1 MYKQL
6 RFIVS
11 LSAKQEGIREAVA
24 GVRSAL
30 DSIESKAKSVGVAIS
45 KAFSFKS
52 LAGQLS
58 SIPGFSLLTNPYAI
72 ISGGLAAVSK
82 IGMQAE
88 QTSIA
93 FKTLVG
99 DGDRANKML
108 SEIAEFAD
116 RTPFNRMGLTE
127 GAQQMLNFGVEA
139 GKVTGYLK
147 QLGDISGGDAGK
159 LSSLTLA
166 FGQVASAGKLSGQD
180 YLQFINAGFNPLREL
195 ANMTGESF
203 QQMKERMEKGEIST
217 ENVAQAIA
225 HATGEGGQFHG
236 MLEALAN
243 SGAGSF
249 NRMMG
254 AIQEGAIKIYEKVQ
268 PYLLHLFAV
277 VSEYVPKVFS
287 AIGGTIDFIIGTVSF
302 IKEWKTPLLIVLGI
316 ITSFTVALKL
326 QRIAQIALAGATLI
340 VKGVTAGWAVI
351 QGVLNAVMALSPMGW
366 FILVV
371 GILTTVVVTCWNK
384 FAGFRAFLLTMW
396 DVIKGF
402 AGIIKDYVINR
413 INELLGAIGNV
424 GKAIA
429 KLFTGDFSGAADAIG
444 EAAKGFA
451 GVNSATQAYNSGK
464 SLLQGASSVYEQHL
478 AVETAKQV
486 VKETTGA
493 GDKPGISTPSLQ
505 GSASSGDGESVIFGA
520 GAGKGKN
527 GKGGRGKTGDAIA
540 TGGTRNTQITMT
552 IGKLIERIDV
562 TMMDKTDTSQLDKAV
577 LASVNRALAIATS
590 TDR

>member
-1 MYKQL
+1 
-6 RFIVS
+6 
-11 LSAKQEGIREAVA
+11 
-24 GVRSAL
+24 
-30 DSIESKAKSVGVAIS
+30 
-45 KAFSFKS
+45 
-52 LAGQLS
+52 
-58 SIPGFSLLTNPYAI
+58 
-72 ISGGLAAVSK
+72 
-82 IGMQAE
+82 
-88 QTSIA
+88 
-93 FKTLVG
+93 
-99 DGDRANKML
+99 
-108 SEIAEFAD
+108 
-116 RTPFNRMGLTE
+116 
-127 GAQQMLNFGVEA
+127 
-139 GKVTGYLK
+139 
-147 QLGDISGGDAGK
+147 
-159 LSSLTLA
+159 
-166 FGQVASAGKLSGQD
+166 
-180 YLQFINAGFNPLREL
+180 
-195 ANMTGESF
+195 MTGESF

-225 HATGEGGQFHG
+225 HATGKGGQFHG

-268 PYLLHLFAV
+268 PYLLDLFAV

-493 GDKPGISTPSLQ
+493 GDKPGISTPSLR